1 MKKDKRLI
9 IVGGPNGSGKTTFAK
24 QYAKEHGIEYL
35 GADEIVNELKKEKV
49 KNIELQAGKIFFKRL
64 EEYLKKPKSVIIE
77 STLSGIG
84 LLNKINIFKEN
95 GFSVSILFVFI
106 DTVEL
111 CKKRIRI
118 RVKKGGHNV
127 LNEDIERRFSRS
139 IHNFWYKYRFIADS
153 WQIIYNGKDRPIEV
167 AFDEEDNYLIID
179 NDYFNRFKGNVK

>member
-1 MKKDKRLI
+1 MGKDQRLI
-9 IVGGPNGSGKTTFAK
+9 IVGGPNGSGKTTFAL

-35 GADEIVNELKKEKV
+35 GADGIVNELKKDKV
-49 KNIELQAGKIFFKRL
+49 RNIELQAGKIFFKRL
-64 EEYLKKPKSVIIE
+64 ENYLEESKSVIIE

-84 LLNKINIFKEN
+84 LLNKIRIFKEN
-95 GFSVSILFVFI
+95 GFSVSIIFVFL

-127 LNEDIERRFSRS
+127 LDKDIERRFTRS
-139 IHNFWYKYRFIADS
+139 IHNFWYKYRYVADS

-167 AFDEEDNYLIID
+167 AFDEGDNYLIID
-179 NDYFNRFKGNVK
+179 NEYFNRFKENV